1 MERFSKALLCFKE
14 NDHPFSFLIFSERG
28 FLEDS
33 SLVRRTDYI
42 FKRVHGEVHLLAVDD
57 QRRGKP

>member
-42 FKRVHGEVHLLAVDD
+42 FKRIHGEVHLLAVHD
-57 QRRGKP
+57 